1 MGSTEQYSGST
12 VRPVQQITVVK
23 YLFRKRPTSRGGD
36 SASGMSPPDRQFFS
50 LLLPASL
57 GLLTFVLFYYT
68 VTEISVA
75 AQLTAGHKETDL
87 DIYAKDL
94 KSSVCNV

>member
-1 MGSTEQYSGST
+1 
-12 VRPVQQITVVK
+12 
-23 YLFRKRPTSRGGD
+23 
-36 SASGMSPPDRQFFS
+36 MSPPDRQFFS

-57 GLLTFVLFYYT
+57 SLLTFVLFYYT

-75 AQLTAGHKETDL
+75 AQLTAGHKGTDL

-94 KSSVCNV
+94 